1 MAEMIPDSA
10 LVRLD
15 RTFRDVERLIT
26 SDSNYALA
34 REQLRAINV
43 NLERI
48 SNILSLEMYNSL
60 KGCAQR
66 LLNLCND
73 GQAAEAR
80 DATTRNDQQA
90 VDLEEPEGG
99 TRQPEVGDPHTSTRP
114 SQSSRFTA
122 PRTNSGKR
130 GRPKVELTREQLITF
145 QKSGYTVKRMATHF
159 NCSSSLV
166 YKRLHANGLKVRDK
180 YLTMSDEELKT
191 IIADL
196 HEKFPNTGS
205 EMMSGL
211 LHAHGHTV
219 QRTRV
224 RKLLAEVDPPSAAER
239 WGNGVSRRVYKV
251 ASPNSLWHMD
261 GHMKLIRLW
270 RDVYKDVIAY
280 YYNKFYALEDEGLL
294 DPSDDV
300 HRFSLHA
307 VYLEPINERLS
318 IFQHAWNHHRVRT
331 EKHRTPEQIWRD
343 GMLESSLDNTAV
355 SRVFETETLWEDVVE
370 AMLRRYHLS
379 DLPDDNE
386 PPDDDTSNISS
397 RLSNISSRLSQ
408 MQKEELDLILAGNG
422 GLRDKFRAY
431 SEKVAEYLQL

>member
-1 MAEMIPDSA
+1 MYAMPA
-10 LVRLD
+10 RVR
-15 RTFRDVERLIT
+15 
-26 SDSNYALA
+26 SD
-34 REQLRAINV
+34 
-43 NLERI
+43 
-48 SNILSLEMYNSL
+48 
-60 KGCAQR
+60 
-66 LLNLCND
+66 
-73 GQAAEAR
+73 
-80 DATTRNDQQA
+80 
-90 VDLEEPEGG
+90 
-99 TRQPEVGDPHTSTRP
+99 
-114 SQSSRFTA
+114 
-122 PRTNSGKR
+122 
-130 GRPKVELTREQLITF
+130 
-145 QKSGYTVKRMATHF
+145 
-159 NCSSSLV
+159 
-166 YKRLHANGLKVRDK
+166 
-180 YLTMSDEELKT
+180 
-191 IIADL
+191 
-196 HEKFPNTGS
+196 
-205 EMMSGL
+205 
-211 LHAHGHTV
+211 HGHENVLVALFMNLTFGNERASHITGESV
-219 QRTRV
+219 HNV
-224 RKLLAEVDPPSAAER
+224 RIE
-239 WGNGVSRRVYKV
+239 
-251 ASPNSLWHMD
+251 
-261 GHMKLIRLW
+261 RLW